1 MLKFRLNRKQILG
14 GLQPL
19 NVVDHELK
27 GITVMDGEKE
37 QNLLVCYCDTLDGVS
52 VGSSLMCLSEIE
64 QFVEGMLT
72 SKVYNFTQFHTISAI
87 DDTQRSF
94 STILD
99 KYLNLPIKRI
109 YVTNDDRGE
118 VAHIL
123 FENSHFFSHIVPDQF
138 EEHVDAD
145 EETEKPILHFTYTGE
160 DDYTLEY
167 DIHIDGEK
175 VSIGT
180 YNIIDVVVDEGG
192 VNGDEHFADLIG
204 YIRKYIQRPD
214 DDISQLFQSGVST
227 YVGEVSPSIFS
238 IGREQPMFD
247 KTAGFRYYVE
257 KTTQRLA
264 VNLDS
269 NNQFGLTRDLTIQ
282 GIASDYK
289 QKVVNEITDV
299 ERDVYHPVYKN
310 NKGKFLPIYQI
321 KFNLHFRQHRGDD
334 WLVDSD
340 TFWNGVA
347 VKGDKAELM
356 KEIETKDDDK
366 VNFFSTG
373 EGCEGYQSDL
383 LTYLNFTNSDVKF
396 QKSRLKKSFLRLGFY
411 DSDDVNEQSMLASS
425 TIFMNAGNVFTKQVR
440 HLTTRGYISLD
451 KDDDDVRTNLTGSKV
466 DREVVKGSLSNAEVE
481 DRRLSCQFVVEDRDN
496 SMSSSEGFYLYLM
509 KTMRTGT
516 APENIYMRV
525 EFNHAGYGIT
535 SPMMMP
541 YVDPKKHNGNKGIK
555 SFENIL
561 KDWNREGIDGPYG
574 IRQYL
579 KFIHL
584 KFKYCYD
591 DTSKRYVYYLD
602 DETYGNGDDGKEY
615 RTYDENSG
623 VLTIN
628 LYEAKIDTRTD
639 VPEDDKK
646 SKEANK

>member
-19 NVVDHELK
+19 NIVDHELK
-27 GITVMDGEKE
+27 GISVMDGEKE

-72 SKVYNFTQFHTISAI
+72 SKVYSFTQFHTISAI
-87 DDTQRSF
+87 DTVQKSF

-109 YVTNDDRGE
+109 YVTNDERGE
-118 VAHIL
+118 VAHII
-123 FENSHFFSHIVPDQF
+123 FEDSHFFSYIVPDQF
-138 EEHVDAD
+138 EEHVD
-145 EETEKPILHFTYTGE
+145 EVVEKPIIHFIYTDETG
-160 DDYTLEY
+160 YTLEY
-167 DIHIDGEK
+167 DIHIDGVK
-175 VSIGT
+175 VSIST
-180 YNIIDVVVDEGG
+180 YNIIDIVVNEGG
-192 VNGDEHFADLIG
+192 VNGDEHFVDLIE
-204 YIRKYIQRPD
+204 YIGSHIQRPD
-214 DDISQLFQSGVST
+214 NDISQQFPSGVSA

-238 IGREQPMFD
+238 ISREQPMFD
-247 KTAGFRYYVE
+247 EAAGFRYYVE

-264 VNLDS
+264 ISLNSDD
-269 NNQFGLTRDLTIQ
+269 QFGLTRDITIQ
-282 GIASDYK
+282 GIAADYK
-289 QKVVNEITDV
+289 QRVVNKITDV
-299 ERDVYHPVYKN
+299 ERDIYHPVYKDDK
-310 NKGKFLPIYQI
+310 NKFKPIYQI

-340 TFWNGVA
+340 TYWNGVKVDENKKA
-347 VKGDKAELM
+347 VLM
-356 KEIETKDDDK
+356 REIETNGGEK
-366 VNFFSTG
+366 VNFFSTVSNK
-373 EGCEGYQSDL
+373 EEYQSDL

-411 DSDDVNEQSMLASS
+411 DSEDVNEQSMLSSS
-425 TIFMNAGNVFTKQVR
+425 TIFMNAGDVFTKQVR
-440 HLTTRGYISLD
+440 YLTTRGYIFID
-451 KDDDDVRTNLTGSKV
+451 KDDDDVRTKLTGAKV
-466 DREVVKGSLSNAEVE
+466 DREVVKGSGSSKLTNTEVE
-481 DRRLSCQFVVEDRDN
+481 DRRLSCQFVVKDRDN

-541 YVDPKKHNGNKGIK
+541 YVDPKKHNGDKGIK
-555 SFENIL
+555 SFEDIL
-561 KDWNREGIDGPYG
+561 KDWNGEGIDGPYG

-591 DTSKRYVYYLD
+591 ETSKRYVYYLD
-602 DETYGNGDDGKEY
+602 DEIYGTNINKGDNYCTYNEDD
-615 RTYDENSG
+615 G
-623 VLTIN
+623 VLTVN
-628 LYEAKIDTRTD
+628 LYEAKIDTRKD
-639 VPEDDKK
+639 APEDDTE
-646 SKEANK
+646 S